1 MVKVLAAFKRKPG
14 VDLNTFTQYWIGHA
28 NLVGKVPGISRYVQ
42 SQTIASIYAKR
53 EPVFDGIAEI
63 WYEDTVAMYR
73 TAATP
78 EARTAKDD
86 DKNFLDLASFVSILT
101 DEIVQLD
108 GKVDASMPKM
118 VTFTFKSPSIS
129 PEEFHRYW
137 REVHGPLA
145 AKIPQMRRY
154 VQSHV
159 RPSAYRDRG
168 NPLLN
173 GVASAWFES
182 TAAMR
187 DAEQTAQYR
196 TVRNDEPNF
205 VDLPKLSFI
214 ITRERVM
221 I

>member
-1 MVKVLAAFKRKPG
+1 MVKVLAAFKRKPAM
-14 VDLNTFTQYWIGHA
+14 DLDTFTQYWIGHA
-28 NLVGKVPGISRYVQ
+28 NLVRKVPGISRYVQ

-63 WYEDTVAMYR
+63 WYEDTAAMYR

-78 EARTAKDD
+78 EARTTKED
-86 DKNFLDLASFVSILT
+86 DKNFLDLTSFVSILT

-108 GKVDASMPKM
+108 GKVNSSMPKI
-118 VTFTFKSPSIS
+118 VTFTLKLPSLS
-129 PEEFHRYW
+129 PEQFHKYW

-159 RPSAYRDRG
+159 RPSAYRDGG
-168 NPLLN
+168 NPPLN

-182 TAAMR
+182 TATMR
-187 DAEQTAQYR
+187 EAEKTAQYSA
-196 TVRNDEPNF
+196 VRNDEPNF
-205 VDLPKLSFI
+205 VDQPKLSFI